1 LKGKQAK
8 LNAVRSKIATLQ
20 SNYRNSLQVLEELNA
35 QKETTELQLGRA
47 EKLVNGLKDESVRW
61 GIAIEDLEKQ
71 LRDLVGNM
79 LLCAGYVSYVGTFTQ
94 NFRDDLLKNW
104 MANLKENNMAFSDDF
119 SIEKQLGD
127 PVLIRE
133 WLIKG
138 LPADSLSIS
147 NGIIA
152 TSSKRWPLIIDPQS
166 QGNKW
171 MKNMEKANNHKV
183 IKLSNPKF
191 LNIID
196 TSIRM
201 GFPVLLENVED
212 KLDPSLEPIL
222 TKSIVKVQGQWSIKL
237 GDQFVP
243 YSNDFKFVITTKLAN
258 PHYLPEIC
266 IKVALINFT
275 VTPQGLEDQ
284 LLVEVVKNERPELEQ
299 QKDQLIMQLADFK
312 RQLKEL
318 EDKILKLVAEASDD
332 ILNDEELI
340 ITLDQSKETSIAINE
355 RMIEAEQTAKMIDE
369 NRENYRIVSR
379 RGSVLYFVVSDLA
392 NIDPMYQYSLE
403 FFTKLYVMRL
413 EKSEK
418 STDLDQ
424 RLQIL
429 LNDITRS
436 FYFSICR
443 GLFEKDKLLYSFLNA
458 SSILRRNGD
467 IDIDEWNFFLRGS
480 PMDYS
485 DKEKVAD
492 YVSDDLWKGLCGLQ
506 DAHINFKG
514 LCDSFA
520 DTSDKVMWKSYLHSE
535 EPFNIPLPPVFED
548 KLTNFQRLM
557 LLKVLRS
564 GKSIFQIKNFV
575 KGELGATFIESPPFD
590 LEGCL
595 TDSSNV
601 TPIIFVLS
609 PGADP
614 IAYLNQLADKKGMKD
629 KLQAIS
635 LGQGQGVKAEKLIRE
650 AQAAGNWVCL
660 QNCHLSASWMPELEK
675 I

>member
-1 LKGKQAK
+1 
-8 LNAVRSKIATLQ
+8 
-20 SNYRNSLQVLEELNA
+20 
-35 QKETTELQLGRA
+35 
-47 EKLVNGLKDESVRW
+47 
-61 GIAIEDLEKQ
+61 
-71 LRDLVGNM
+71 M
-79 LLCAGYVSYVGTFTQ
+79 LICAGYICYVGTFTQ
-94 NFRDDLLKNW
+94 TYRVDLLKSW
-104 MANLKENNMAFSDDF
+104 MDCLKESGMPFSDDF
-119 SIEKQLGD
+119 SVESQLGD
-127 PVLIRE
+127 PVSIRD

-201 GFPVLLENVED
+201 GFPVLLENVEER
-212 KLDPSLEPIL
+212 LDPSLEPIL

-237 GDQFVP
+237 GDQYVP
-243 YSNDFKFVITTKLAN
+243 YNNDFKFVITTKLAN

-266 IKVALINFT
+266 IKVCLINFT

-299 QKDQLIMQLADFK
+299 QKDQLIMQLSDFK

-369 NRENYRIVSR
+369 NRENYRGVSR

-403 FFTKLYVMRL
+403 FFTKLFVMRL

-429 LNDITRS
+429 LTDITKS

-443 GLFEKDKLLYSFLNA
+443 GLFEKDKLLYSFLNS

-480 PMDYS
+480 PADYS
-485 DKEKVAD
+485 DKEKKAD
-492 YVSDDLWKGLCGLQ
+492 YITDEMHRGLCGLE
-506 DAHINFKG
+506 DAHVNFKG
-514 LCDSFA
+514 VLASFE
-520 DTSDKVMWKSYLHSE
+520 DTSDKVIWKSYMNSD
-535 EPFNIPLPPVFED
+535 EPHNIPLPPVFED
-548 KLTNFQRLM
+548 RLTQFQRLM
-557 LLKVLRS
+557 LLKVLRN
-564 GKSIFQIKNFV
+564 GKMIYQVKCFV
-575 KGELGATFIESPPFD
+575 KAELGAKFIESPPFD

-595 TDSSNV
+595 TDSTNI

-614 IAYLNQLADKKGMKD
+614 IAYLNSLAVKKGMKE

-650 AQAAGNWVCL
+650 ATATGGWVCL

-675 I
+675 IQET

>member
-1 LKGKQAK
+1 MPF
-8 LNAVRSKIATLQ
+8 
-20 SNYRNSLQVLEELNA
+20 
-35 QKETTELQLGRA
+35 
-47 EKLVNGLKDESVRW
+47 D
-61 GIAIEDLEKQ
+61 
-71 LRDLVGNM
+71 
-79 LLCAGYVSYVGTFTQ
+79 
-94 NFRDDLLKNW
+94 
-104 MANLKENNMAFSDDF
+104 DDF

-127 PVLIRE
+127 PVSIRE

-138 LPADSLSIS
+138 LAADSLSIS

-183 IKLSNPKF
+183 IKLSNSKF

-201 GFPVLLENVED
+201 GFPVLLENVEER
-212 KLDPSLEPIL
+212 LDPSLEPIL

-237 GDQFVP
+237 GDQYVP
-243 YSNDFKFVITTKLAN
+243 YNNDFKFVITTKLAN

-266 IKVALINFT
+266 IKVCLINFT

-299 QKDQLIMQLADFK
+299 QKDQLIMQLSDFK

-318 EDKILKLVAEASDD
+318 EDKILKLVSEASDD

-369 NRENYRIVSR
+369 NRENYRGVAR

-429 LNDITRS
+429 LNDITKS

-467 IDIDEWNFFLRGS
+467 IDDDEWNYFLRGS
-480 PMDYS
+480 PADYS
-485 DKEKVAD
+485 DREQKAD
-492 YVSDDLWKGLCGLQ
+492 
-506 DAHINFKG
+506 
-514 LCDSFA
+514 
-520 DTSDKVMWKSYLHSE
+520 
-535 EPFNIPLPPVFED
+535 
-548 KLTNFQRLM
+548 
-557 LLKVLRS
+557 
-564 GKSIFQIKNFV
+564 
-575 KGELGATFIESPPFD
+575 FI
-590 LEGCL
+590 
-595 TDSSNV
+595 T
-601 TPIIFVLS
+601 
-609 PGADP
+609 
-614 IAYLNQLADKKGMKD
+614 
-629 KLQAIS
+629 
-635 LGQGQGVKAEKLIRE
+635 
-650 AQAAGNWVCL
+650 AA
-660 QNCHLSASWMPELEK
+660 
-675 I
+675 